1 MRTLYGFVLMGV
13 LVFGGASLAEAQML
27 STGAGPAAYSY
38 YSAPAAPAGSARGYA
53 FKDEPLM
60 SINRSYLGYSNF
72 VYYGPGSPSPYAT
85 APGTAPA
92 RGYVAGSAAPPTYY
106 YYARPPARR
115 GLFGWRR
122 GYGY

>member
-1 MRTLYGFVLMGV
+1 MRTLYGLVLTGV
-13 LVFGGASLAEAQML
+13 LVFGGASLAEAQMA

-38 YSAPAAPAGSARGYA
+38 YSAPAPSAGYARGYA

-85 APGTAPA
+85 APSTAPA
-92 RGYVAGSAAPPTYY
+92 RGYVAGYTTPPTYY
-106 YYARPPARR
+106 YTRPPVRR